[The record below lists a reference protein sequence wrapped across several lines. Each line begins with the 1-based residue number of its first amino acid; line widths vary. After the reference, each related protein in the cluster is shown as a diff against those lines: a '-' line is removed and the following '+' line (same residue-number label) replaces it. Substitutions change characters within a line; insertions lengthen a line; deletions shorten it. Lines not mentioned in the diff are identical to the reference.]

1 MLLVQNMP
9 GASSVTA
16 ANYVWGVAK
25 PDGLTILAPH
35 NNVYLG
41 QLSGQKEVQFD
52 LPKFQWIGSLENDD
66 MMLFGRADASFKS
79 MGDIVRAKEP
89 PKCGSTGVGSSDY
102 VMSKILEET
111 IGAKVIHV
119 TGYPGS
125 SEIAIA
131 MERGEVACMGLTIST
146 FYGREPFLG
155 WLKTKF
161 VRFLA
166 QSGRKRQPRV
176 EEAPTIYELMDE
188 YKTSATKRRVAE
200 AMLQGGEWARP
211 YMVAPGTPAER
222 VAILRAAFDK
232 AVKDPGA
239 SGRSPEASH
248 GRHSYAGRA
257 TADDR
262 QGSDEPTPRG
272 SRTDQETIRS
282 IKTAIRGGPTAFAGP
297 SQSPGTVIRHAHC
310 QPITPK
316 SIVFRSRCFPPGSP
330 ESNFSPEGLLSRS
343 HSEYVEGDSLVDM
356 IKEDLVAERVAID
369 SYREII
375 AYLANNDPTTRR
387 MLEGILAMEEEHAD
401 DLVSLLEKFGNK

>member
-1 MLLVQNMP
+1 MRKPIILIVVLIISCAFQLAKNALAQAQEQFFKGKQIRIIVGLSTGGGYDRAAPLVARHIGKHIPGNPDVLVQNMP

-25 PDGLTILAPH
+25 PDGLTLLAPH

-66 MMLFGRADASFKS
+66 MMLFGRADAPFKS
-79 MGDIVRAKEP
+79 MGDIVRAKEA

-111 IGAKVIHV
+111 IGAKINHV

-131 MERGEVACMGLTIST
+131 LERGEVVCMGLTIST
-146 FYGREPFLG
+146 YFGREPFLG

-166 QSGRKRQPRV
+166 QSGRKRQPRI

-188 YKTSATKRRVAE
+188 YKTSPTKRRVAE

-211 YMVAPGTPAER
+211 LMAPPATPADR
-222 VAILRAAFDK
+222 VAILRAAYEK
-232 AVKDPGA
+232 AAKDPELIAEAKKLRIDVAAMRGEQLQA
-239 SGRSPEASH
+239 MAKEVMTQPPEVVE
-248 GRHSYAGRA
+248 
-257 TADDR
+257 
-262 QGSDEPTPRG
+262 Q
-272 SRTDQETIRS
+272 
-282 IKTAIRGGPTAFAGP
+282 IKKLF
-297 SQSPGTVIRHAHC
+297 V
-310 QPITPK
+310 
-316 SIVFRSRCFPPGSP
+316 
-330 ESNFSPEGLLSRS
+330 L
-343 HSEYVEGDSLVDM
+343 
-356 IKEDLVAERVAID
+356 
-369 SYREII
+369 
-375 AYLANNDPTTRR
+375 
-387 MLEGILAMEEEHAD
+387 
-401 DLVSLLEKFGNK
+401 